1 MLNKA
6 VSAGRIGYHPWCR
19 EVNLSHLSFAD
30 DIVVFN
36 DGSPASLEGTLK
48 VFDDFAL
55 TSGLTVNIAKSTV
68 FAAGR
73 GKRSSEAVAT
83 RMGLSVSALPIKYL
97 GLPLTTKIMSW
108 SDYEP
113 LLMRIRDR
121 FLSWTSSALAYAGRL
136 LLIKSVI
143 ASITNIWCAAFCLLQ
158 GCIDE
163 IESMCSAFLWSG
175 SPNVTS
181 KVKLKVDMALVSELE
196 LLMGRLGEAVSPQTS
211 IFLGCAGHNCGLMG
225 VVEVAQTETASEKF
239 LRMEIR
245 NGWRVKF
252 WFDLWHPLGRMID
265 ITGEVG
271 IQKLGIRR
279 NATICDV
286 LRGNEWQFRYC
297 RDPGIR
303 LLGDQI
309 RAFPVVLDPDAE
321 DAVLWKKDVNVFQGV
336 FEAHSTWNLI
346 RVHKVVLS
354 WSRII
359 WFPQNVPRFAF
370 VAWLAI
376 KDRLATGHRMSNWS
390 QGLACGCVFCG
401 EPDETRDHLF
411 FACPY
416 TFTLWIDVAGLLLGT
431 PPDPDWYITM
441 EQIAHHSHDKLT
453 TILLRLAYQV
463 TIYYIWR
470 EWNDRK
476 HNNTV
481 RSVQQLA
488 RIVDKTIRSR
498 IMSTRYFE
506 KPKLRE
512 LLQRWFTTRISTA

>member
-1 MLNKA
+1 
-6 VSAGRIGYHPWCR
+6 
-19 EVNLSHLSFAD
+19 
-30 DIVVFN
+30 
-36 DGSPASLEGTLK
+36 
-48 VFDDFAL
+48 
-55 TSGLTVNIAKSTV
+55 
-68 FAAGR
+68 
-73 GKRSSEAVAT
+73 
-83 RMGLSVSALPIKYL
+83 MGLSVSALPIKYL
-97 GLPLTTKIMSW
+97 ELPLTTKIMSQ
-108 SDYEP
+108 SDYKP
-113 LLMRIRDR
+113 LLTRIRDR

-136 LLIKSVI
+136 QLIKSVI
-143 ASITNIWCAAFCLLQ
+143 ASITNFWCAAFCLPQ

-181 KVKLKVDMALVSELE
+181 KAKVSWEDVCCPKEEGGLGIRRVKDVDTVFSLKLIWRLFQSSNSLWVAWVKRY
-196 LLMGRLGEAVSPQTS
+196 LLKQASFWDVRDTS
-211 IFLGCAGHNCGLMG
+211 AGSWVWRKLLKLRPL
-225 VVEVAQTETASEKF
+225 AKTF

-245 NGWRVKF
+245 NGRRVKF
-252 WFDLWHPLGRMID
+252 WFDLWQPLGRMID
-265 ITGEVG
+265 ITGEVD

-279 NATICDV
+279 NATICDM

-309 RAFPVVLDPDAE
+309 RAFPVVLAPDAE
-321 DAVLWKKDVNVFQGV
+321 DTVLWKKDVNVFQGV

-346 RVHKVVLS
+346 RVHKVVQS

-376 KDRLATGHRMSNWS
+376 KDKLATGHRMSNWS

-431 PPDPDWYITM
+431 SPDPHWYITM

-470 EWNDRK
+470 ERNDRK

-512 LLQRWFTTRISTA
+512 LLQRWFTTRLSTA